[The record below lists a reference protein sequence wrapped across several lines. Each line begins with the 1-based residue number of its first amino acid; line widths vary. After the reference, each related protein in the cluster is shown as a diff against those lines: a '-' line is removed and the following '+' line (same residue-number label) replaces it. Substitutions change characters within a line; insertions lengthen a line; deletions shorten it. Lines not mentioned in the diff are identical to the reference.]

1 MEKFIKNLST
11 VITSVLFYIIASYVY
26 LSHKGFV
33 YENGTFT
40 LVKEANAAPQTEPLQ
55 FANKI
60 DSQIAINFKTDNA
73 VGDKNAPLTLF
84 EFSSLGCSHC
94 ADFHLNILPELK
106 KDFVDTGKLKIVFVN
121 FPLDAKSMK
130 GAMISECLTADKKE
144 KFINTAFL
152 KQREWMLSFKTEDM
166 LVKYAI
172 DEDFTKEQA
181 DSCLADDSLA
191 KNILADRQ
199 EAIDKLK
206 MQGTPA
212 FLFSSNGL
220 NEIIYGVP
228 AYEELKEYI
237 ESRLQ

>member
-40 LVKEANAAPQTEPLQ
+40 LVKEARAEAPTEPLQ
-55 FANKI
+55 FANRI
-60 DSQIAINFKTDNA
+60 DPQIAINFKTDKA
-73 VGDKNAPLTLF
+73 IGDKNAPLTLF

-106 KDFVDTGKLKIVFVN
+106 KDFVDNGKLKIVFVN
-121 FPLDAKSMK
+121 FPLEAKSMK

-144 KFINTAFL
+144 KFINTVFL

-166 LVKYAI
+166 LAKYAI

-212 FLFSSNGL
+212 FLFSANGV

-228 AYEELKEYI
+228 EYDQLKDYI

>member
-40 LVKEANAAPQTEPLQ
+40 LVKEANAAAPTEPLQ
-55 FANKI
+55 FANRI
-60 DSQIAINFKTDNA
+60 DPQIAINFKTDNA

-106 KDFVDTGKLKIVFVN
+106 KDFVDNGKLKIVFVN
-121 FPLDAKSMK
+121 FPLEAKSMK
-130 GAMISECLTADKKE
+130 GAMISECLMADKKE
-144 KFINTAFL
+144 KFINTVFL